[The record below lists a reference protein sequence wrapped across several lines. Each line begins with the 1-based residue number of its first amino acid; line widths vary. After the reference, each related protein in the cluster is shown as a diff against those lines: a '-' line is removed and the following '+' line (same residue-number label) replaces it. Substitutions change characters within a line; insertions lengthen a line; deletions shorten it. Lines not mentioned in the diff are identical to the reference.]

1 MAQEIQAEGDDMFT
15 GFASRI
21 DPANLKPGILQSA
34 FNVRLQRGIAQ
45 PRKGTKRLTETD
57 LIGLTMVGSGLYVD
71 AQGHDNIVLVFTDR
85 MYLYKP
91 AQGPDPE
98 DLIGP
103 YMFPT
108 GRGVVSGDICD
119 VVTALNKIYIFRG
132 KYDKTTFVATESNP
146 DILDGDTGTITIT
159 TTPAHGYTTGDEVT
173 IGRTDG
179 SDTAGQAVAG
189 SYVITVTG
197 TNTFTF
203 QYENNTGSTYA
214 ARTNQAGWTARRG
227 KPPLIWQDDLTPVTF
242 AQQKFTIDGT
252 TVTGITQSVPCAD
265 FGLYFQN
272 RLILKYGDYQMLVS
286 DILSEQCDT
295 TLNNF
300 VINTGGNDSI
310 VGVLP
315 WVQDQFLVFMTNS
328 IYVVYVETDNFAA
341 DSPPGANSAT
351 TVVTTE
357 IGCLARRSIVSAGQ
371 FVFFLSANG
380 VHMLT
385 PQLDLKLLG
394 NTLPLSEPIADFFE
408 SVNYDA
414 VQNSVA
420 TYYNNRFYIAMPC
433 NDIGTFSVACP
444 AFSGIETKIITG
456 TNVEGFE
463 FTPGVQYTVK
473 ITSGSTAVPAAYNF
487 LLGLKT
493 VTAISSN
500 SFTYTATGSSVA
512 ALSLSGLGAEKQV
525 YRNNKILV
533 YNTLNQAWE
542 SIDYYP
548 TGLFSDNLIL
558 SAYINQRRLMII
570 TNFAGSGQ
578 YGGVFLSEEE
588 DQGDEFNT
596 SNALPVLPFN
606 LFPQSVQITPSTII
620 PSTQNFVHINASVRT
635 REYTLG
641 GTAEKRF
648 SRGEFQ
654 FNNVQNDFVKIE
666 TSTHDPDVTETVLE
680 YSFAGTSDGTLRPRI
695 AARGAGMDCTISF
708 VIGRPALKSTA
719 VYAIAANRPMISQE

>member
-1 MAQEIQAEGDDMFT
+1 MAQEQQVEGDDMFT
-15 GFASRI
+15 GFASRL
-21 DPANLKPGILQSA
+21 DPANLKPTMLQAS
-34 FNVRLQRGIAQ
+34 FNTRLQRGIAQ
-45 PRKGTKRLTETD
+45 PRKGTKRLTETE

-71 AQGHDNIVLVFTDR
+71 GDGHDNIALVFTDR

-91 AQGPDPE
+91 AQGPDVE

-108 GRGVVSGDICD
+108 GRTIDSGGICD

-132 KYDKTTFVATESNP
+132 KYDKTTFAATESNG
-146 DILDGDTGTITIT
+146 DILDGATGTITIT
-159 TTPAHGYTTGDEVT
+159 TTLPHGYSSGDEVT

-179 SDTAGQAVAG
+179 SDTAGQTVTG

-197 TNTFTF
+197 TNSFTF
-203 QYENNTGSTYA
+203 QYTNNTGVTYA
-214 ARTNQAGWTARRG
+214 ARTTQAGWNARRG
-227 KPPLIWQDDLTPVTF
+227 LPPLIWQDGLAAVTF

-300 VINTGGNDSI
+300 IINTGGNDSI

-315 WVQDQFLVFMTNS
+315 WVQDQFLVFMTKS
-328 IYVVYVETDNFAA
+328 IYVVYVETDNFAT
-341 DSPPGANSAT
+341 DSPPGAQSST

-394 NTLPLSEPIADFFE
+394 NTLPLSEPIADFFDT
-408 SVNYDA
+408 VNYDA

-420 TYYNNRFYIAMPC
+420 TYYNNRFYIAM
-433 NDIGTFSVACP
+433 S
-444 AFSGIETKIITG
+444 TG
-456 TNVEGFE
+456 
-463 FTPGVQYTVK
+463 
-473 ITSGSTAVPAAYNF
+473 AA
-487 LLGLKT
+487 T
-493 VTAISSN
+493 
-500 SFTYTATGSSVA
+500 
-512 ALSLSGLGAEKQV
+512 
-525 YRNNKILV
+525 RNNKVLV

-548 TGLFSDNLIL
+548 AELFQDNLIL
-558 SAYINQRRLMII
+558 SAYLNQRRLMII
-570 TNFAGSGQ
+570 TNFAGANQ
-578 YGGVFLSEEE
+578 YGGVFLSEEQV
-588 DQGDEFNT
+588 QGDEFNY
-596 SNALPVLPFN
+596 SDALPVLPFT
-606 LFPQSVQITPSTII
+606 LFPPSNQITPSTII
-620 PSTQNFVHINASVRT
+620 PSTQNFVHIPASVKT
-635 REYTLG
+635 REYTFG

-654 FNNVQNDFVKIE
+654 FNNVQNDFVQIE
-666 TSTHDPDVTETVLE
+666 TNTHDPDVTETVLE
-680 YSFAGTSDGTLRPRI
+680 YSFSGNSDGTLRPRI
-695 AARGAGMDCTISF
+695 AARGASVDCTISF
-708 VIGRPALKSTA
+708 VVGRPSLKSAA

>member
-1 MAQEIQAEGDDMFT
+1 M
-15 GFASRI
+15 
-21 DPANLKPGILQSA
+21 
-34 FNVRLQRGIAQ
+34 
-45 PRKGTKRLTETD
+45 
-57 LIGLTMVGSGLYVD
+57 
-71 AQGHDNIVLVFTDR
+71 VFTDR

-91 AQGPDPE
+91 AQGPDVE

-108 GRGVVSGDICD
+108 GRTIDTGGICD
-119 VVTALNKIYIFRG
+119 VVTALNKVYIFRG
-132 KYDKTTFVATESNP
+132 KYDKTTFVATESNG
-146 DILDGDTGTITIT
+146 DILNGATGTITIT
-159 TTPAHGYTTGDEVT
+159 TTLPHGYSSGDEVT

-179 SDTAGQAVAG
+179 SDTAGQAVTG

-203 QYENNTGSTYA
+203 QYTNNTGVTYS
-214 ARTNQAGWTARRG
+214 ARTTQAGWNARRG
-227 KPPLIWQDDLTPVTF
+227 LPPLIWEDGLAAVTF

-272 RLILKYGDYQMLVS
+272 RLILKFGDYQMLVS

-328 IYVVYVETDNFAA
+328 IYVVFVETDNF
-341 DSPPGANSAT
+341 DINSPPGANSST

-357 IGCLARRSIVSAGQ
+357 IGCLARRSIVAAGQ

-414 VQNSVA
+414 VQKSVA
-420 TYYNNRFYIAMPC
+420 CYYNNRFYIAMP
-433 NDIGTFSVACP
+433 
-444 AFSGIETKIITG
+444 
-456 TNVEGFE
+456 
-463 FTPGVQYTVK
+463 
-473 ITSGSTAVPAAYNF
+473 
-487 LLGLKT
+487 
-493 VTAISSN
+493 
-500 SFTYTATGSSVA
+500 TGSA
-512 ALSLSGLGAEKQV
+512 T
-525 YRNNKILV
+525 RNNKILV

-570 TNFAGSGQ
+570 TNFAGEGQ
-578 YGGVFLSEEE
+578 YGGVFLSEEQVE
-588 DQGDEFNT
+588 GDEFNT
-596 SNALPVLPFN
+596 SNALPVLPFT
-606 LFPQSVQITPSTII
+606 LFPQSSQVTPSTLIA
-620 PSTQNFVHINASVRT
+620 STQNFVHIPASIRT
-635 REYTLG
+635 REYTFG
-641 GTAEKRF
+641 GTSEKRY

-666 TSTHDPDVTETVLE
+666 SSTHDPDVTETVLE
-680 YSFAGTSDGTLRPRI
+680 YSFSGNTDGTLRPRL
-695 AARGAGMDCTISF
+695 ACRGASVDCTVNF
-708 VIGRPALKSTA
+708 VVGRPALKSVA

>member
-1 MAQEIQAEGDDMFT
+1 MAQEAQAEGDDMFI
-15 GFASRI
+15 GFASRL
-21 DPANLKPGILQSA
+21 DPANLKPGILQSS

-45 PRKGTKRLTETD
+45 PRKGTKRLTETE

-71 AQGHDNIVLVFTDR
+71 ADGHDNIVMVFTDR

-91 AQGPDPE
+91 AQGQDAE

-103 YMFPT
+103 YMFPA
-108 GRGVVSGDICD
+108 GRTIDVGGICD
-119 VVTALNKIYIFRG
+119 VVTALNKVYIFRG
-132 KYDKTTFVATESNP
+132 KYDKTTFSATESNAQ
-146 DILDGDTGTITIT
+146 ILDNATGTITIT
-159 TTPAHGYTTGDEVT
+159 TASAHGYSNGDEVT
-173 IGRTDG
+173 VGLTDG
-179 SDTAGQAVAG
+179 ADTPGQAITG
-189 SYVITVTG
+189 NYVITVTG

-203 QYENNTGSTYA
+203 QWTNQTGSTFA
-214 ARTNQAGWTARRG
+214 ARINDPGWTARRG
-227 KPPLIWQDDLTPVTF
+227 LPPLVWQDGLAAVTF
-242 AQQKFTIDGT
+242 AQQKFAIDGT
-252 TVTGITQSVPCAD
+252 TVTGVTQSVPCAD

-328 IYVVYVETDNFAA
+328 IYVVFVETDNF
-341 DSPPGANSAT
+341 DINSPPGANSAT

-357 IGCLARRSIVSAGQ
+357 IGCLARRSIVAAGQ

-408 SVNYDA
+408 SVNYDT

-420 TYYNNRFYIAMPC
+420 AYYNNRFYIAMPTGAATR
-433 NDIGTFSVACP
+433 ND
-444 AFSGIETKIITG
+444 
-456 TNVEGFE
+456 
-463 FTPGVQYTVK
+463 
-473 ITSGSTAVPAAYNF
+473 
-487 LLGLKT
+487 
-493 VTAISSN
+493 
-500 SFTYTATGSSVA
+500 
-512 ALSLSGLGAEKQV
+512 
-525 YRNNKILV
+525 KILV
-533 YNTLNQAWE
+533 YNTLNQNWE

-578 YGGVFLSEEE
+578 YGGVFLSEEQVE
-588 DQGDEFNT
+588 GDEFNT

-606 LFPQSVQITPSTII
+606 LFPRSSQITPSTLIAG
-620 PSTQNFVHINASVRT
+620 TQNFVHIPASVRT
-635 REYTLG
+635 REYTFG
-641 GTAEKRF
+641 GTAEKRY

-666 TSTHDPDVTETVLE
+666 SSTHDPDVTETVLE
-680 YSFAGTSDGTLRPRI
+680 YSFSGNTDGTLRPRL
-695 AARGAGMDCTISF
+695 ACRGASVDCTVNF
-708 VIGRPALKSTA
+708 VVGRPALKSVA

>member
-15 GFASRI
+15 GFASRL

-45 PRKGTKRLTETD
+45 PRKGTKRLTETE

-103 YMFPT
+103 FMLPA
-108 GRGVVSGDICD
+108 GRGIVSGGICD

-146 DILDGDTGTITIT
+146 DILDGNTGTITIT

-214 ARTNQAGWTARRG
+214 ARPNQAGWTARRG
-227 KPPLIWQDDLTPVTF
+227 KPPLIWQDELTPVTF

-341 DSPPGANSAT
+341 DSPPGAQSST

-357 IGCLARRSIVSAGQ
+357 IGCLARRSIVAAGQ

-420 TYYNNRFYIAMPC
+420 TYYNNRFYIAMPTGNATR
-433 NDIGTFSVACP
+433 ND
-444 AFSGIETKIITG
+444 
-456 TNVEGFE
+456 
-463 FTPGVQYTVK
+463 
-473 ITSGSTAVPAAYNF
+473 
-487 LLGLKT
+487 
-493 VTAISSN
+493 
-500 SFTYTATGSSVA
+500 
-512 ALSLSGLGAEKQV
+512 
-525 YRNNKILV
+525 RILV

-558 SAYINQRRLMII
+558 SAYVNQRRLMII

-578 YGGVFLSEEE
+578 YGGVFLSEEQVE
-588 DQGDEFNT
+588 GDEFNT

-606 LFPQSVQITPSTII
+606 LFPQSSQITPSTLIA
-620 PSTQNFVHINASVRT
+620 STQNFVHIPASVRT
-635 REYTLG
+635 REYTFG
-641 GTAEKRF
+641 GTSEKRY

>member
-1 MAQEIQAEGDDMFT
+1 MAQQTQAEGDDMFI
-15 GFASRI
+15 GFASRL
-21 DPANLKPGILQSA
+21 DPANLRPGMLQAS
-34 FNVRLQRGIAQ
+34 FNARLQRGVAQ

-71 AQGHDNIVLVFTDR
+71 GEGRDNIVMVFTDK

-91 AQGPDPE
+91 AQGSEPE
-98 DLIGP
+98 ALSLAYD
-103 YMFPT
+103 FPP
-108 GRGVVSGDICD
+108 GRVIEEGGICD

-132 KYDKTTFVATESNP
+132 KYDRTTFVATESNG
-146 DILDGDTGTITIT
+146 DISAGATGTITIT
-159 TTPAHGYTTGDEVT
+159 TTLPHGYSNGDEVT

-179 SDTAGQAVAG
+179 SDTAGQAVTG

-197 TNTFTF
+197 ANTFTF
-203 QYENNTGSTYA
+203 QYTNNTGVTYA
-214 ARTNQAGWTARRG
+214 ARTTQAGWNTRRG
-227 KPPLIWQDDLTPVTF
+227 LPPLIWQEGPADLIY
-242 AQQKFTIDGT
+242 AEQKFTVDGG

-272 RLILKYGDYQMLVS
+272 RLILKFGDYQILVS

-328 IYVVYVETDNFAA
+328 IYIVFVETDNF
-341 DSPPGANSAT
+341 DINSPPGVNSST

-357 IGCLARRSIVSAGQ
+357 IGCLARRSIVAAGQ

-408 SVNYDA
+408 TVNYNT
-414 VQNSVA
+414 VQESVA
-420 TYYNNRFYIAMPC
+420 TYYSNRFYIAMP
-433 NDIGTFSVACP
+433 
-444 AFSGIETKIITG
+444 
-456 TNVEGFE
+456 
-463 FTPGVQYTVK
+463 
-473 ITSGSTAVPAAYNF
+473 
-487 LLGLKT
+487 
-493 VTAISSN
+493 
-500 SFTYTATGSSVA
+500 TGSSV
-512 ALSLSGLGAEKQV
+512 
-525 YRNNKILV
+525 RNDKILV
-533 YNTLNQAWE
+533 YNTLNQNWE

-570 TNFAGSGQ
+570 TNFAGEGQ

-588 DQGDEFNT
+588 TQGDEFNT
-596 SNALPVLPFN
+596 FNATPALPFN
-606 LFPQSVQITPSTII
+606 LFPESSQITESTLM
-620 PSTQNFVHINASVRT
+620 PNTQNFVHIPASVQT
-635 REYTLG
+635 REYAFG
-641 GTAEKRF
+641 GTSEKRF
-648 SRGEFQ
+648 SRGEFT
-654 FNNVQNDFVKIE
+654 FNNVSNDFVQIDA
-666 TSTHDPDVTETVLE
+666 TTYDPDATETVLE
-680 YSFAGTSDGTLRPRI
+680 YSFSGNTDGTLRPRI
-695 AARGAGMDCTISF
+695 AARGTSIACTVNF
-708 VIGRPALKSTA
+708 VVGRPALKSVA

>member
-1 MAQEIQAEGDDMFT
+1 MAQEAQAEGDDMFL
-15 GFASRI
+15 GFASRL
-21 DPANLKPGILQSA
+21 DPANLQPGILQAS
-34 FNVRLQRGIAQ
+34 FNTRLQRGIAQ
-45 PRKGTKRLTETD
+45 PRKGTKRLTESE

-71 AQGHDNIVLVFTDR
+71 ADGHDNIVMVFTDR

-91 AQGPDPE
+91 AQGQDAE

-103 YMFPT
+103 YLFPA
-108 GRGVVSGDICD
+108 GRTIEVGGICD
-119 VVTALNKIYIFRG
+119 VVTALNKVYIFRG
-132 KYDKTTFVATESNP
+132 KYDKTTFVATESNG
-146 DILDGDTGTITIT
+146 DILDNATGTITIT
-159 TTPAHGYTTGDEVT
+159 TTLAHGYSTGDEVT

-179 SDTAGQAVAG
+179 SDTAGQAVTG

-203 QYENNTGSTYA
+203 QYTNNTGVTYA
-214 ARTNQAGWTARRG
+214 ARTTQAGWTARRG
-227 KPPLIWQDDLTPVTF
+227 LPPLIWQDGLAAVTF

-328 IYVVYVETDNFAA
+328 IYVVYVETDNF
-341 DSPPGANSAT
+341 DINSPPGANSST

-394 NTLPLSEPIADFFE
+394 NTLPLSEPIADFFDT
-408 SVNYDA
+408 VNFDA
-414 VQNSVA
+414 VQKSVA
-420 TYYNNRFYIAMPC
+420 SYHNNRFYIAMP
-433 NDIGTFSVACP
+433 
-444 AFSGIETKIITG
+444 TG
-456 TNVEGFE
+456 T
-463 FTPGVQYTVK
+463 
-473 ITSGSTAVPAAYNF
+473 
-487 LLGLKT
+487 
-493 VTAISSN
+493 
-500 SFTYTATGSSVA
+500 AT
-512 ALSLSGLGAEKQV
+512 
-525 YRNNKILV
+525 RNDKILV
-533 YNTLNQAWE
+533 YNTLNQNWE

-570 TNFAGSGQ
+570 TNFAGAGQ
-578 YGGVFLSEEE
+578 YGGVFLSEEQVE
-588 DQGDEFNT
+588 GDEFNT

-606 LFPQSVQITPSTII
+606 LFPQSSQITPSTLIA
-620 PSTQNFVHINASVRT
+620 STQNFVHIPASVRT
-635 REYTLG
+635 REYTFG
-641 GTAEKRF
+641 GTSEKRF

-666 TSTHDPDVTETVLE
+666 SSTHDPDVTETVLE
-680 YSFAGTSDGTLRPRI
+680 YSFSGNTDGTLRPRL
-695 AARGAGMDCTISF
+695 ACRGASVDCTVNF
-708 VIGRPALKSTA
+708 VVGRPALKSVA

>member
-15 GFASRI
+15 GFASRL
-21 DPANLKPGILQSA
+21 DPANLKPGILQSS
-34 FNVRLQRGIAQ
+34 FNIRLQRGIAQ
-45 PRKGTKRLTETD
+45 PRKGTKRLTEAE

-71 AQGHDNIVLVFTDR
+71 ADGHDNIVMVFTDR

-91 AQGPDPE
+91 TQGPDVE

-103 YMFPT
+103 YMFPA
-108 GRGVVSGDICD
+108 GRTIDAGGICD
-119 VVTALNKIYIFRG
+119 VVTALNKVYIFRG
-132 KYDKTTFVATESNP
+132 KYDKTTFTATESNG
-146 DILDGDTGTITIT
+146 DILNGATGTITIT
-159 TTPAHGYTTGDEVT
+159 TSSPHGYTTGDEVT

-179 SDTAGQAVAG
+179 SDTAGQAVTG

-197 TNTFTF
+197 TTTFTF
-203 QYENNTGSTYA
+203 QYTNNTGVTYA
-214 ARTNQAGWTARRG
+214 ARTTQAGWTARRG
-227 KPPLIWQDDLTPVTF
+227 LPPLIWQDGLAAATF
-242 AQQKFTIDGT
+242 AQQKFVIDGT

-300 VINTGGNDSI
+300 IINTGGNDSI

-315 WVQDQFLVFMTNS
+315 WVQDQFLVFMTKS
-328 IYVVYVETDNFAA
+328 IYVVYVETDNFAT
-341 DSPPGANSAT
+341 DSPPGAQSST

-357 IGCLARRSIVSAGQ
+357 IGCLARRSIVAAGQ

-420 TYYNNRFYIAMPC
+420 TYYNNRFYIAMP
-433 NDIGTFSVACP
+433 
-444 AFSGIETKIITG
+444 TG
-456 TNVEGFE
+456 
-463 FTPGVQYTVK
+463 
-473 ITSGSTAVPAAYNF
+473 AA
-487 LLGLKT
+487 T
-493 VTAISSN
+493 
-500 SFTYTATGSSVA
+500 
-512 ALSLSGLGAEKQV
+512 
-525 YRNNKILV
+525 RNNKVLV

-548 TGLFSDNLIL
+548 AELFQDNLIL
-558 SAYINQRRLMII
+558 SAYLNQRRLMII
-570 TNFAGSGQ
+570 TNFAGANQ
-578 YGGVFLSEEE
+578 YGGVFLSEEQV
-588 DQGDEFNT
+588 QGDEFNY
-596 SNALPVLPFN
+596 SDALPVLPFT
-606 LFPQSVQITPSTII
+606 LFPQSSQITPSTII
-620 PSTQNFVHINASVRT
+620 ASTQNFVHIPASIQT
-635 REYTLG
+635 REYTMG
-641 GTAEKRF
+641 GSAEKRY
-648 SRGEFQ
+648 SRGEFT
-654 FNNVQNDFVKIE
+654 FSNVANDFVKIE
-666 TSTHDPDVTETVLE
+666 TTTYDPDATETVLE
-680 YSFAGTSDGTLRPRI
+680 YSFSGNSDGTLRPRI
-695 AARGAGMDCTISF
+695 AARGASIACTISF
-708 VIGRPALKSTA
+708 VVGRPSLKSAA

>member
-15 GFASRI
+15 GFSSRL

-45 PRKGTKRLTETD
+45 PRKGTKRLTETE

-71 AQGHDNIVLVFTDR
+71 AAGHDNIVMVFTDR

-91 AQGPDPE
+91 AQGQDAE

-103 YMFPT
+103 YMFPAGRTIDT
-108 GRGVVSGDICD
+108 GGICD

-132 KYDKTTFVATESNP
+132 KYDKTTFVATESNGS
-146 DILDGDTGTITIT
+146 ILSGATGTITIT
-159 TTPAHGYTTGDEVT
+159 TTLPHGYSNGDEVT

-179 SDTAGQAVAG
+179 SDTAGQAVTG

-203 QYENNTGSTYA
+203 QYTNNTGVTYA
-214 ARTNQAGWTARRG
+214 ARTTQAGWTARRG
-227 KPPLIWQDDLTPVTF
+227 LPPLIWEDGLAAVTF
-242 AQQKFTIDGT
+242 AQQKFTVDAGL
-252 TVTGITQSVPCAD
+252 VTGITQSVPCAD

-341 DSPPGANSAT
+341 DSPPGAQSST

-394 NTLPLSEPIADFFE
+394 NTLPLSEPIADFFDT
-408 SVNYDA
+408 VNFDA

-420 TYYNNRFYIAMPC
+420 AYYNNRFYIAMP
-433 NDIGTFSVACP
+433 
-444 AFSGIETKIITG
+444 
-456 TNVEGFE
+456 
-463 FTPGVQYTVK
+463 
-473 ITSGSTAVPAAYNF
+473 
-487 LLGLKT
+487 
-493 VTAISSN
+493 
-500 SFTYTATGSSVA
+500 TGSA
-512 ALSLSGLGAEKQV
+512 T
-525 YRNNKILV
+525 RNDRILV

-578 YGGVFLSEEE
+578 YGGVFLSEQEVE
-588 DQGDEFNT
+588 GDEFNT
-596 SNALPVLPFN
+596 SNATPEIPFTLLPK
-606 LFPQSVQITPSTII
+606 STQVVESTLI
-620 PSTQNFVHINASVRT
+620 PSTQNFVHIPASVKT
-635 REYTLG
+635 REYTFG

-654 FNNVQNDFVKIE
+654 FNNVQNDFVQIE
-666 TSTHDPDVTETVLE
+666 TNTHDPDVTETVLE
-680 YSFAGTSDGTLRPRI
+680 YSFSGTTDGTLRPRI
-695 AARGAGMDCTISF
+695 AARGASIDCTISF
-708 VIGRPALKSTA
+708 VVGRPSLKSAA
-719 VYAIAANRPMISQE
+719 VYAIAASRPMISQE